1 MKKIDKRVWWSLPIL
16 LGAYLIYRQFAK
28 SNQSIVVDDTLSQ
41 VIINT
46 PSSPSSPITS
56 YSSNYPLKKGSKDA
70 GSPKNP
76 KGLVVEVQKLI
87 NAYGGY
93 KPKIGAYVSLP
104 LKLTEDGIYGNNT
117 EWAVEQYI
125 GKKTIDS
132 RADTLN
138 LEQKMIEN
146 QQKNNS
152 FFPIF

>member
-1 MKKIDKRVWWSLPIL
+1 MKKIDKRVWWSVPIL
-16 LGAYLIYRQFAK
+16 LGIYLIYTQFAK
-28 SNQSIVVDDTLSQ
+28 SKTSKVETNEDAEIANGGGSYKPGTG
-41 VIINT
+41 II
-46 PSSPSSPITS
+46 
-56 YSSNYPLKKGSKDA
+56 SSNSSSYPLKNGSKDV

-76 KGLVVEVQKLI
+76 NGLVVEVQKLI

-138 LEQKMIEN
+138 LEQKMIEK

-152 FFPIF
+152 IF

>member
-1 MKKIDKRVWWSLPIL
+1 MKKIYKRVWWSLPIL

-28 SNQSIVVDDTLSQ
+28 SNQPEVDPLAQVDPIIKSTL
-41 VIINT
+41 
-46 PSSPSSPITS
+46 SPSSS
-56 YSSNYPLKKGSKDA
+56 YSSKYPLKKGSRDA

-76 KGLVVEVQKLI
+76 NGLVVEIQQLI

-93 KPKIGAYVSLP
+93 IPKIGAYVSLP
-104 LKLTEDGIYGNNT
+104 LKLTEDGIYGSNT

-138 LEQKMIEN
+138 LEQKMIEK

-152 FFPIF
+152 IF

>member
-16 LGAYLIYRQFAK
+16 LGGYLIYRQFAK
-28 SNQSIVVDDTLSQ
+28 SKQPVVEPIAQ
-41 VIINT
+41 VDPLVKST
-46 PSSPSSPITS
+46 PSPSPSPSSS
-56 YSSNYPLKKGSKDA
+56 YPLKKGSRDT

-76 KGLVVEVQKLI
+76 DGLVVEIQQLI

-125 GKKTIDS
+125 GKKTIDN
-132 RADTLN
+132 RADTIN
-138 LEQKMIEN
+138 LEQKMIEK

-152 FFPIF
+152 IF

>member
-1 MKKIDKRVWWSLPIL
+1 MKKIDERVWWSIPIL

-28 SNQSIVVDDTLSQ
+28 SNQSKVDPLVQ
-41 VIINT
+41 VDPIIKSK
-46 PSSPSSPITS
+46 PSPSPS
-56 YSSNYPLKKGSKDA
+56 YSSNYPLKKGSRDA

-76 KGLVVEVQKLI
+76 NGLVVEIQQLI

-104 LKLTEDGIYGNNT
+104 LKLTEDGIYGSNT

-132 RADTLN
+132 RADTIN

-152 FFPIF
+152 IF

>member
-1 MKKIDKRVWWSLPIL
+1 MKKIDKSIWWSLPIL
-16 LGAYLIYRQFAK
+16 LGAYLIYRQFKKANAPLNVEKTNNK
-28 SNQSIVVDDTLSQ
+28 SVEITNEDTTQTYKS
-41 VIINT
+41 T
-46 PSSPSSPITS
+46 
-56 YSSNYPLKKGSKDA
+56 YPLKYGSRDT
-70 GSPKNP
+70 GSPKSP
-76 KGLVVEVQKLI
+76 KGLVVEIQKLI

-104 LKLTEDGIYGNNT
+104 LKLTEDGIYGKNT

-138 LEQKMIEN
+138 LEQKIIEN

-152 FFPIF
+152 IF

>member
-1 MKKIDKRVWWSLPIL
+1 MKKIDKSFWWSLPIL

-28 SNQSIVVDDTLSQ
+28 SKQPQVDPAEVEPL
-41 VIINT
+41 IKLT
-46 PSSPSSPITS
+46 PSLSPS
-56 YSSNYPLKKGSKDA
+56 YSSNYPLKKGSRDA

-76 KGLVVEVQKLI
+76 NGLVVEIQQLI

-104 LKLTEDGIYGNNT
+104 LKLTEDGIFGNNT
-117 EWAVEQYI
+117 EWAIEQYI

-138 LEQKMIEN
+138 LEQKMIKK

-152 FFPIF
+152 IF

>member
-1 MKKIDKRVWWSLPIL
+1 MKKIDKRVWWSVPIL
-16 LGAYLIYRQFAK
+16 LGIYLIYTQFAK
-28 SNQSIVVDDTLSQ
+28 SKTSKVETNEDAEIANGGGSYKPGTG
-41 VIINT
+41 T
-46 PSSPSSPITS
+46 SS
-56 YSSNYPLKKGSKDA
+56 YPLKNGSKDV

-76 KGLVVEVQKLI
+76 NGLVVEVQKLI

-138 LEQKMIEN
+138 LEQKMIEK

-152 FFPIF
+152 IF

>member
-1 MKKIDKRVWWSLPIL
+1 
-16 LGAYLIYRQFAK
+16 
-28 SNQSIVVDDTLSQ
+28 
-41 VIINT
+41 
-46 PSSPSSPITS
+46 
-56 YSSNYPLKKGSKDA
+56 
-70 GSPKNP
+70 
-76 KGLVVEVQKLI
+76 VEVQKLI

>member
-16 LGAYLIYRQFAK
+16 LGVYLIYRQFAK
-28 SNQSIVVDDTLSQ
+28 SKQPMVDPLAQ
-41 VIINT
+41 VDPIIKSK
-46 PSSPSSPITS
+46 PSPSPS
-56 YSSNYPLKKGSKDA
+56 YSSNYPLKKGSRDT

-76 KGLVVEVQKLI
+76 NGLVVEIQELI

-93 KPKIGAYVSLP
+93 KPKIGFYVSLP
-104 LKLTEDGIYGNNT
+104 LKLTEDGIFGNNT
-117 EWAVEQYI
+117 EWAIEQYI

-138 LEQKMIEN
+138 LEQKMIEK

-152 FFPIF
+152 IF

>member
-1 MKKIDKRVWWSLPIL
+1 MLKINKKVWWSLPIL

-28 SNQSIVVDDTLSQ
+28 SKQSIVVPTEPL
-41 VIINT
+41 IKPTPT
-46 PSSPSSPITS
+46 PSPSL
-56 YSSNYPLKKGSKDA
+56 SSSYPLKKGSKDT

-76 KGLVVEVQKLI
+76 NGLVVEIQQLI

-132 RADTLN
+132 RQDTIN
-138 LEQKMIEN
+138 LEQKMIEK
-146 QQKNNS
+146 QQKEN
-152 FFPIF
+152 FFLKIPTF

>member
-16 LGAYLIYRQFAK
+16 LGGYLIYRQFAK
-28 SNQSIVVDDTLSQ
+28 SKQPVVEPIAQ
-41 VIINT
+41 VDPLIKST
-46 PSSPSSPITS
+46 PSPSPSPSSS
-56 YSSNYPLKKGSKDA
+56 YPLKKGSKDA

-76 KGLVVEVQKLI
+76 NGLVVEIQQLI

-104 LKLTEDGIYGNNT
+104 LKLIEDGIYGNNT
-117 EWAVEQYI
+117 EWAIEQYI

-132 RADTLN
+132 RQDTIN
-138 LEQKMIEN
+138 LEQKMIEK

-152 FFPIF
+152 IF

>member
-1 MKKIDKRVWWSLPIL
+1 MKKIDKRIWWSLPIL
-16 LGAYLIYRQFAK
+16 LGGYLIYRQFAK
-28 SNQSIVVDDTLSQ
+28 SKQPVVEPIAQ
-41 VIINT
+41 VDPLVKTT
-46 PSSPSSPITS
+46 PSPSPSPSSS
-56 YSSNYPLKKGSKDA
+56 YPLKKGSRDT

-76 KGLVVEVQKLI
+76 DGLVVEIQELI

-125 GKKTIDS
+125 GKKTIDN
-132 RADTLN
+132 RADTIN
-138 LEQKMIEN
+138 LEQKMIEK

-152 FFPIF
+152 IF